1 MRPFALS
8 ADYEIRGDS
17 LAFDT
22 PEQQLKEIRAFG
34 DAWVGAKP
42 DSGSGD
48 RDWIAGQKVVAAFIP
63 RDSAG
68 KPRPALSSVLATGDA
83 RALYRL
89 IQAGDKK
96 ASITYNKADSIRITM
111 RVTPDSI
118 SVADVTA
125 LGNVEGIHLQ
135 PAPVRA
141 KPDSAK
147 ADSAR
152 ADTTRSAQSGLARRS
167 LPVARF
173 SR

>member
-1 MRPFALS
+1 VEQTLAWGKKVRPYALS

-42 DSGSGD
+42 DSGTGD
-48 RDWIAGQKVVAAFIP
+48 RDWIAGQKVVAVFVP

-68 KPRPALSSVLATGDA
+68 KPRPAISSVLATGDA

-111 RVTPDSI
+111 RGDPRLHQRGGRDR
-118 SVADVTA
+118 A
-125 LGNVEGIHLQ
+125 GERRGHP
-135 PAPVRA
+135 PAARPRA
-141 KPDSAK
+141 C
-147 ADSAR
+147 
-152 ADTTRSAQSGLARRS
+152 Q
-167 LPVARF
+167 ARF
-173 SR
+173 RQGG